1 VLSFPFS
8 YTPLIQNAA
17 AVAGSYGFE
26 PWWVLLPGLGAYC
39 HLVED
44 ALSKSGIPLWNK
56 MRIAAG
62 FYRTGTA
69 QEYLVSLTLA
79 GICLAF
85 VVWKSRLLS

>member
-1 VLSFPFS
+1 
-8 YTPLIQNAA
+8 
-17 AVAGSYGFE
+17 
-26 PWWVLLPGLGAYC
+26 
-39 HLVED
+39 VED